1 MDSYDHLIGIE
12 GLQVMGIDLPAFAD
26 GLPGGFFI
34 YEAHGEER
42 ILFANRQMADIFSCE
57 SVNEFLDLVGGTFPG
72 LVYHHDRLRVE
83 NSIWSQINSGD
94 SSDPSHRDHVTYRV
108 VDKNGVLR
116 YIDEYGRLVQDTKL
130 GDLFFV
136 FVAEISSAKGAIA
149 SDGRNLV
156 HPHVSVDVDALT
168 GLPSMRYYHSHTS
181 EVLARASIEGTPM
194 VDVYF
199 DVDHFRTINFRLGYE
214 GGDEVLQ
221 HVASILQDCFPKDLL
236 ARFSDDHFV
245 LVTRREGLEDR
256 LTHVHDRVSRM
267 VSGMPVEIKAG
278 IFELSPNDVTI
289 PFAHDRAKVACNAIK
304 GRYDQFYRFYDD
316 SLSINEELRDYIIN
330 HIEQAAEQGW
340 IRNYYQPVVRV
351 ATRTCCSVE
360 ALSRWFDPE
369 LGMLPPAQYIH
380 VLEEARLIHLLD
392 RAVINRSCA
401 DIKLTLKRLGTAVP
415 VSLNFSPSALAIV
428 DVPALV
434 DETVRRY
441 DIPKKLVHVEITES
455 SLTED
460 PELLRSVI
468 KRLHTLGYDVWMD
481 DFGSGYSSLNL
492 LKDYDFDVLKVDME
506 FLRGMEGNKKSRT
519 IVHSITNLA
528 HSLNMTT
535 LVEGVE
541 TEGQL
546 AFLNTVGADR
556 AQGFLFSEPIPYEAI
571 IGDFFLRYP
580 PERL

>member
-42 ILFANRQMADIFSCE
+42 ILFANRQMANIFSCE
-57 SVNEFLDLVGGTFPG
+57 SVDEFLDLVGGTFPG

-108 VDKNGVLR
+108 VDKNDVLR

-168 GLPSMRYYHSHTS
+168 GLPSMRYYHSPTS
-181 EVLARASIEGTPM
+181 EVLARAS
-194 VDVYF
+194 
-199 DVDHFRTINFRLGYE
+199 
-214 GGDEVLQ
+214 
-221 HVASILQDCFPKDLL
+221 
-236 ARFSDDHFV
+236 FSDDHFV

-351 ATRTCCSVE
+351 ATCCHLPNTYTCSRRPGSYTCSI
-360 ALSRWFDPE
+360 APL
-369 LGMLPPAQYIH
+369 
-380 VLEEARLIHLLD
+380 
-392 RAVINRSCA
+392 
-401 DIKLTLKRLGTAVP
+401 
-415 VSLNFSPSALAIV
+415 
-428 DVPALV
+428 
-434 DETVRRY
+434 
-441 DIPKKLVHVEITES
+441 
-455 SLTED
+455 
-460 PELLRSVI
+460 
-468 KRLHTLGYDVWMD
+468 
-481 DFGSGYSSLNL
+481 
-492 LKDYDFDVLKVDME
+492 
-506 FLRGMEGNKKSRT
+506 
-519 IVHSITNLA
+519 
-528 HSLNMTT
+528 
-535 LVEGVE
+535 
-541 TEGQL
+541 
-546 AFLNTVGADR
+546 
-556 AQGFLFSEPIPYEAI
+556 
-571 IGDFFLRYP
+571 
-580 PERL
+580 